1 MACEMQTTSGHSARL
16 ENTTATAC
24 PAAAVA
30 PPPEVVGASL
40 HVFLDRYSNHV
51 APLGPGAVVVLHVAL
66 PEEFVQDEPG
76 VRRALADPA
85 VGDYRRVAVDDAL
98 ALVQLA
104 QLVGRLERAVLLYG
118 LRPRDRGGARDV
130 ARALRALLLVARHT
144 DQLAAELGGR
154 AHVDELRVRVERGQH
169 LVALRAD
176 RGVGL
181 VGLG

>member
-40 HVFLDRYSNHV
+40 HVFLDRHSDHV

-66 PEEFVQDEPG
+66 SEQLVQHEPR
-76 VRRALADPA
+76 VRRALADAA
-85 VGDYRRVAVDDAL
+85 VRDDRLVAVDHAL

-104 QLVGRLERAVLLYG
+104 Q
-118 LRPRDRGGARDV
+118 
-130 ARALRALLLVARHT
+130 
-144 DQLAAELGGR
+144 
-154 AHVDELRVRVERGQH
+154 
-169 LVALRAD
+169 
-176 RGVGL
+176 
-181 VGLG
+181 